1 MVKNIKFNLKEVVLK
16 NKMIEVIKHTF
27 GFCGEHWHPNIFTIL
42 ISGLGLTPAF
52 HYIKYRIKSYGKN

>member
-1 MVKNIKFNLKEVVLK
+1 
-16 NKMIEVIKHTF
+16 MIEVIKHTF

-52 HYIKYRIKSYGKN
+52 HYIKYKIKNYDKN